1 MARIPILS
9 ILIWLPVLA
18 AVLVSFFKNNSQI
31 ARVIALMV
39 MIISLLLCVP
49 LYTHFDINS
58 AAMQFTEHLT
68 WISVLKINYDLGV
81 DGISQPLVILTC
93 LTTLLIVLASWTMVH
108 EKVNQYLATFLV
120 MQGMMVGVFAA
131 MDSLLFYFFWEA
143 TLIPMYMSIGI
154 WGSQN
159 RSYAAI
165 KFFLYT
171 FFGSTLLLIAI
182 LYLRLKADSFLI
194 TDFYQLKIALTTQII
209 IFIGFFLAFAIKVP
223 MFPLH
228 TWLPH
233 AHTEAPAGGSVI
245 LAALMLKLGGYG
257 FLRFTLPIVPD
268 ACRYL
273 EWVMVALSLVAI
285 LYIGLIAIAQVD
297 MKRLIA
303 YSSVAHMGFVTLGC
317 FFPFIVLQKGANVSF
332 ATLGIEGAV
341 VQMIAHA
348 FGSGALF
355 LAFGALYEQMH
366 TRQLKDFGG
375 VANVMPIFAAFFML
389 FVMANVGLPGT
400 SGFVGE
406 FFVIMST
413 FQSGFWVTFFAAT
426 TLITGAA
433 YSLWMY
439 RRVFYGEVANDDVR
453 QLKDIRGFDIWVF
466 ALLAVFILLI
476 GVFPESLLRVV
487 HATANHL
494 IEIMNQSHLESSIK

>member
-1 MARIPILS
+1 MKHLPILS
-9 ILIWLPVLA
+9 ILIWLPVLG
-18 AVLVSFFKNNSQI
+18 AVLVAFFKKNNQI
-31 ARVIALMV
+31 ARVIALII
-39 MIISLLLCVP
+39 MIISLLLCIP
-49 LYTHFDINS
+49 LYTQFDIHS
-58 AAMQFTEHLT
+58 AAMQFTEHLP
-68 WISVLKINYDLGV
+68 WITALKINYDLGV
-81 DGISQPLVILTC
+81 DGISQPLILLTC
-93 LTTLLIVLASWTMVH
+93 VTTLLIVLASWTMVH
-108 EKVNQYLATFLV
+108 EKINQYLATFLV

-143 TLIPMYMSIGI
+143 TLIPMYLSIGI

-182 LYLRLKADSFLI
+182 LFLRMKAGSFLI
-194 TDFYQLKIALTTQII
+194 TDFYQLKIALATQII
-209 IFIGFFLAFAIKVP
+209 IFVGFFLAFAIKVP

-257 FLRFTLPIVPD
+257 FLRFSLPIVPD

-273 EWVMVALSLVAI
+273 EWVMIVLSLVAI
-285 LYIGLIAIAQVD
+285 LYIGLVAIAQLD

-317 FFPFIVLQKGANVSF
+317 FVPFVIFEKAGNLGIGALS
-332 ATLGIEGAV
+332 IEGAV

-355 LAFGALYEQMH
+355 LAFGALYDQMH
-366 TRQLKDFGG
+366 TRQIKDFGG

-406 FFVIMST
+406 FLVITSS

-439 RRVFYGEVANDDVR
+439 RRVFYGEVVNEDVR
-453 QLKDIRGFDIWVF
+453 QLQDIRGFNLWVF
-466 ALLAVFILLI
+466 GILALFIMLI
-476 GVFPESLLRVV
+476 GIYPESLLRVV
-487 HATANHL
+487 HPTASHL
-494 IEIMNQSHLESSIK
+494 ISIMGQSHLG

>member
-1 MARIPILS
+1 MLNNLPILS
-9 ILIWLPVLA
+9 ILIWLPVLGAA
-18 AVLVSFFKNNSQI
+18 AVLFCKEKRADL
-31 ARVIALMV
+31 ARSIALLV
-39 MIISLLLCVP
+39 MLISMALCIP
-49 LYTHFDINS
+49 LYGHFDTNS
-58 AAMQFTEHLT
+58 AALQFTEHLN
-68 WISVLKINYDLGV
+68 WIPVLKINYDLGV
-81 DGISQPLVILTC
+81 DGIAMPLVILTC
-93 LTTLLIVLASWTMVH
+93 FTTLLIIVASWTMVH
-108 EKVNQYLATFLV
+108 EKVLQYLATFLV

-131 MDSLLFYFFWEA
+131 ADSMLFYFFWES
-143 TLIPMYMSIGI
+143 TLIPMYLSIGI

-171 FFGSTLLLIAI
+171 FFGSALLLVAL
-182 LYLRLKADSFLI
+182 LYLRVKAGSFLI
-194 TDFYQLKIALTTQII
+194 SDFYTLKIALATQIL
-209 IFIGFFLAFAIKVP
+209 IFIGFFLAFAVKVP

-268 ACRYL
+268 ACRTL
-273 EWVMVALSLVAI
+273 EWAMVALSLIAV
-285 LYIGLIAIAQVD
+285 LYIGLVAIAQVD

-317 FFPFIVLQKGANVSF
+317 FLPFIIMQKTMNQQD
-332 ATLGIEGAV
+332 ATLGVEGAV

-355 LAFGALYEQMH
+355 LAFGALYHQMH
-366 TRQLKDFGG
+366 TRLLKEFGG
-375 VANVMPIFAAFFML
+375 VANTMPIFAAFFML

-406 FFVIMST
+406 FLVITSS
-413 FQSGFWVTFFAAT
+413 FQAGFWVTFFAAT
-426 TLITGAA
+426 TLVTGAA

-439 RRVFYGEVANDDVR
+439 RRVFYGEVANENVR
-453 QLKDIRGFDIWVF
+453 RLHDIGGINIAVF
-466 ALLAVFILLI
+466 SLLAISILLI
-476 GVFPESLLRVV
+476 GIYPNVLLNVV
-487 HATANHL
+487 HASAGHL
-494 IEIMNQSHLESSIK
+494 VELTTQSRL

>member
-1 MARIPILS
+1 MPILS
-9 ILIWLPVLA
+9 YLIWLPILGAILVLFCREQRA
-18 AVLVSFFKNNSQI
+18 NL
-31 ARVIALMV
+31 ARGIALLV
-39 MIISLLLCVP
+39 MLISMALCIP
-49 LYTHFDINS
+49 LYGHFDTTS
-58 AAMQFTEHLT
+58 AALQFTEHLN
-68 WISVLKINYDLGV
+68 WIPSLKINYDLGV
-81 DGISQPLVILTC
+81 DGISMPLVLLTC
-93 LTTLLIVLASWTMVH
+93 FTTLLIILASWTMVH
-108 EKVNQYLATFLV
+108 EKVVQYLATFLV

-131 MDSLLFYFFWEA
+131 TDSMLFYFFWEG
-143 TLIPMYMSIGI
+143 TLIPMYISIGV

-171 FFGSTLLLIAI
+171 FFGSALLLIAL
-182 LYLRLKADSFLI
+182 LYLRTQANSFLI
-194 TDFYQLKIALTTQII
+194 TDFYVTKIALTAQIL
-209 IFIGFFLAFAIKVP
+209 IFLGFFLGFAIKVP
-223 MFPLH
+223 MFPFH

-268 ACRYL
+268 ACRTL
-273 EWVMVALSLVAI
+273 EWAMIVLSLVAV
-285 LYIGLIAIAQVD
+285 LYIGLVAIAQVD

-317 FFPFIVLQKGANVSF
+317 FLPFIIIQKGMSQSVAVL
-332 ATLGIEGAV
+332 AVEGAV

-355 LAFGALYEQMH
+355 LAFGALYHQMH
-366 TRQLKDFGG
+366 TRLLKEFGG
-375 VANVMPIFAAFFML
+375 VANTMPIFAAFFML

-406 FFVIMST
+406 FLVIMST
-413 FQSGFWVTFFAAT
+413 FQANFWVTFFAAT
-426 TLITGAA
+426 TLVTGAA

-439 RRVFYGEVANDDVR
+439 RRVFYGEVANEHVR
-453 QLKDIRGFDIWVF
+453 QLHDIGGINITVF
-466 ALLAVFILLI
+466 ALLAVSILLI
-476 GVFPESLLRVV
+476 GIFPGALLNVV
-487 HATANHL
+487 HASANHL
-494 IEIMNQSHLESSIK
+494 VELTMQSHL

>member
-1 MARIPILS
+1 MLGAI
-9 ILIWLPVLA
+9 
-18 AVLVSFFKNNSQI
+18 AVLFCKEERADL
-31 ARVIALMV
+31 ARGLALLV
-39 MIISLLLCVP
+39 MLISMALCIP
-49 LYTHFDINS
+49 LYGNFDSGS
-58 AAMQFTEHLT
+58 AGLQFTEHLV
-68 WISVLKINYDLGV
+68 WIPSLKINYDLGV
-81 DGISQPLVILTC
+81 DGIAMPLVILTC
-93 LTTLLIVLASWTMVH
+93 FTTLLIILASWTMVH
-108 EKVNQYLATFLV
+108 EKVTQYLATFLV
-120 MQGMMVGVFAA
+120 MQGMMVGVFCAA
-131 MDSLLFYFFWEA
+131 DSLLFYFFWEG
-143 TLIPMYMSIGI
+143 TLIPMYLSIGI

-171 FFGSTLLLIAI
+171 FFGSALLLIAL
-182 LYLRLKADSFLI
+182 LYLRSKAGSFLI
-194 TDFYQLKIALTTQII
+194 TDFYSIKIALAAQLL

-223 MFPLH
+223 MFPFH

-273 EWVMVALSLVAI
+273 EWVMVALSLIAI
-285 LYIGLIAIAQVD
+285 LYIGLVAIAQVD

-303 YSSVAHMGFVTLGC
+303 YSSVAHMGLVTLGC
-317 FFPFIVLQKGANVSF
+317 FLPFIIVQKTLNTQGAI
-332 ATLGIEGAV
+332 LGLEGAV

-355 LAFGALYEQMH
+355 LAFGAIYHQMH
-366 TRQLKDFGG
+366 TRLIKDFGG
-375 VANVMPIFAAFFML
+375 VANTMPIFAAFFLL

-406 FFVIMST
+406 FLVITSS
-413 FQSGFWVTFFAAT
+413 FQAGFWVTFFAAT
-426 TLITGAA
+426 TLVTGAA

-439 RRVFYGEVANDDVR
+439 RRVFYGEVANENVR
-453 QLKDIRGFDIWVF
+453 QLHDIRGINIVIFTLF
-466 ALLAVFILLI
+466 AISILLI
-476 GVFPESLLRVV
+476 GIYPDALLNVMHTSAGHIV
-487 HATANHL
+487 EL
-494 IEIMNQSHLESSIK
+494 SMQSRL

>member
-1 MARIPILS
+1 MPILS
-9 ILIWLPVLA
+9 YLIWLPVLG
-18 AVLVSFFKNNSQI
+18 AVLVLLCNEQRANL
-31 ARVIALMV
+31 ARYIALLVMV
-39 MIISLLLCVP
+39 VSLILCIP
-49 LYTHFDINS
+49 LYGHFDTGTAS
-58 AAMQFTEHLT
+58 LQFSEHLN
-68 WISVLKINYDLGV
+68 WIPSLKINYDLGI
-81 DGISQPLVILTC
+81 DGISLPLVILTC

-108 EKVNQYLATFLV
+108 QKVSQYLATFLV
-120 MQGMMVGVFAA
+120 MQGMMVGVFSAA
-131 MDSLLFYFFWEA
+131 DSMLFYFFWEG
-143 TLIPMYMSIGI
+143 TLIPMYLSIGI

-171 FFGSTLLLIAI
+171 FFGSALLLVAL
-182 LYLRLKADSFLI
+182 LYLRFQAGSFLI
-194 TDFYQLKIALTTQII
+194 TDFYFLKIALTAQIL
-209 IFIGFFLAFAIKVP
+209 IFIGFFLGFAIKVP
-223 MFPLH
+223 MFPFH

-268 ACRYL
+268 ACRTL
-273 EWVMVALSLVAI
+273 EWVMVVLSLVAI
-285 LYIGLIAIAQVD
+285 LYIGLVAIAQVD

-317 FFPFIVLQKGANVSF
+317 FLPFIIVEKTMSQHAAVLP
-332 ATLGIEGAV
+332 IEGAV

-366 TRQLKDFGG
+366 TRALKDFGG
-375 VANVMPIFAAFFML
+375 VANTMPIFAAFFML

-406 FFVIMST
+406 FLVITSS
-413 FQSGFWVTFFAAT
+413 FQAGFWVTFFAAS

-439 RRVFYGEVANDDVR
+439 RRVFYGEVANEDVR
-453 QLKDIRGFDIWVF
+453 QLRDIGSVNILVF
-466 ALLAVFILLI
+466 AVLAVFILLI
-476 GVFPESLLRVV
+476 GIFPGVLLNVV
-487 HATANHL
+487 HASA
-494 IEIMNQSHLESSIK
+494 SHLVELTAQSRL

>member
-1 MARIPILS
+1 MPILS
-9 ILIWLPVLA
+9 LLIWLPVLG
-18 AVLVSFFKNNSQI
+18 AVLALFCNDQRANT
-31 ARVIALMV
+31 ARYIALIV
-39 MIISLLLCVP
+39 MLISMGLCVP
-49 LYTHFDINS
+49 LYT
-58 AAMQFTEHLT
+58 QFNNTVPNLQFVEHWQ
-68 WISVLKINYDLGV
+68 WIPALKINYDLGV
-81 DGISQPLVILTC
+81 DGISMPLVILTC
-93 LTTLLIVLASWTMVH
+93 FTTLLIVLASWTMVR
-108 EKVNQYLATFLV
+108 EKVQQYLATFLV

-131 MDSLLFYFFWEA
+131 ADSLLFYFFWEG
-143 TLIPMYMSIGI
+143 TLIPMYLSIGI

-171 FFGSTLLLIAI
+171 FFGSALLLVAL
-182 LYLRLKADSFLI
+182 LYLRLKADSFVI
-194 TDFYQLKIALTTQII
+194 TDFYALKIALSAQIL
-209 IFIGFFLAFAIKVP
+209 IFVAFFLGFAIKIP
-223 MFPLH
+223 MFPFH

-257 FLRFTLPIVPD
+257 FLRFSLPIVPD
-268 ACRYL
+268 ACRSL
-273 EWVMVALSLVAI
+273 EWAMVVLSLIAI
-285 LYIGLIAIAQVD
+285 LYIGLVAIAQID

-317 FFPFIVLQKGANVSF
+317 FLPFIIMQKTMDTTAGVLP
-332 ATLGIEGAV
+332 IEGAV

-355 LAFGALYEQMH
+355 LAFGALYNQMH
-366 TRQLKDFGG
+366 TRLLKEFGG
-375 VANVMPIFAAFFML
+375 VANTMPVFAAFFML

-406 FFVIMST
+406 FMVITSS
-413 FQSGFWVTFFAAT
+413 FQAGFWVTFFAAS

-439 RRVFYGEVANDDVR
+439 RRVFYGEIANEHVR
-453 QLKDIRGFDIWVF
+453 ELQDIRAVDILVF
-466 ALLAVFILLI
+466 SLLALAILLI
-476 GVFPESLLRVV
+476 GIYPSALLNVV
-487 HATANHL
+487 HSTAGHL
-494 IEIMNQSHLESSIK
+494 ADLTAQSRF

>member
-1 MARIPILS
+1 MPILS
-9 ILIWLPVLA
+9 DLIWLPVFG
-18 AVLVSFFKNNSQI
+18 AVLVLLCTERQANL
-31 ARVIALMV
+31 ARGIALLV
-39 MIISLLLCVP
+39 MLVSMALCIP
-49 LYTHFDINS
+49 LYGHFDTV
-58 AAMQFTEHLT
+58 ATTLQFTEHFN
-68 WISVLKINYDLGV
+68 WIPTLKINYDLGV
-81 DGISQPLVILTC
+81 DGISMPLVILTC
-93 LTTLLIVLASWTMVH
+93 FTTLLIVLASWTMVH
-108 EKVNQYLATFLV
+108 EKVTQYLATFLI

-131 MDSLLFYFFWEA
+131 ADSMLFYFFWEG
-143 TLIPMYMSIGI
+143 TLIPMYLSIGI

-171 FFGSTLLLIAI
+171 FFGSALLLIAL
-182 LYLRLKADSFLI
+182 LYLRIKTGSFLI
-194 TDFYQLKIALTTQII
+194 TDFYLVKITLTAQIL

-223 MFPLH
+223 MFPFH

-268 ACRYL
+268 ACRTL
-273 EWVMVALSLVAI
+273 EWAMIALSLIAI
-285 LYIGLIAIAQVD
+285 LYIGLVAIAQVD

-317 FFPFIVLQKGANVSF
+317 FLPFVIIQRTMDPQHAQV
-332 ATLGIEGAV
+332 GIEGAV

-355 LAFGALYEQMH
+355 LAFGALYHQMH
-366 TRQLKDFGG
+366 TRLLKDFGG
-375 VANVMPIFAAFFML
+375 IANTMPIFAAFFML

-406 FFVIMST
+406 FLVITNS
-413 FQSGFWVTFFAAT
+413 FQAGFWVTFFAAS

-439 RRVFYGEVANDDVR
+439 RRVFYGEIANEDVR
-453 QLKDIRGFDIWVF
+453 QLQDIHGINIVVF
-466 ALLAVFILLI
+466 ALLAGSILLI
-476 GVFPESLLRVV
+476 GIYPNALLNVV
-487 HATANHL
+487 HASAGHL
-494 IEIMNQSHLESSIK
+494 VTLTTQSRL

>member
-1 MARIPILS
+1 MLKNALPILS
-9 ILIWLPVLA
+9 LLIWLPVLA
-18 AVLVSFFKNNSQI
+18 AVVVLFCKERRANL
-31 ARVIALMV
+31 ARGISLFVMLISIALC
-39 MIISLLLCVP
+39 IP
-49 LYTHFDINS
+49 LYGHFDTANT
-58 AAMQFTEHLT
+58 ALQFSEHLN
-68 WISVLKINYDLGV
+68 WLPALKINYDLGV
-81 DGISQPLVILTC
+81 DGISMPLIILTC
-93 LTTLLIVLASWTMVH
+93 LTTLLIILASWTMVH
-108 EKVNQYLATFLV
+108 EKVVQYLATFLV

-131 MDSLLFYFFWEA
+131 ADSMLFYFFWEG
-143 TLIPMYMSIGI
+143 TLIPMYLSIGI

-171 FFGSTLLLIAI
+171 FFGSALLLIAL
-182 LYLRLKADSFLI
+182 LYLRLKAGSFLI
-194 TDFYQLKIALTTQII
+194 TDFYMLKIALTAQIL

-257 FLRFTLPIVPD
+257 FLRFTMPIVPD
-268 ACRYL
+268 ACRTL
-273 EWVMVALSLVAI
+273 EWVMVVLSLIAV
-285 LYIGLIAIAQVD
+285 LYIGLVAIAQVD

-317 FFPFIVLQKGANVSF
+317 FLPFIIIQKTMNQHDAI
-332 ATLGIEGAV
+332 LGVEGAM

-355 LAFGALYEQMH
+355 LAFGALYNQMH
-366 TRQLKDFGG
+366 TRLLKDFGG
-375 VANVMPIFAAFFML
+375 VANTMPIFAAFFML

-406 FFVIMST
+406 FLVIMSS
-413 FQSGFWVTFFAAT
+413 FQAGFWVTFFAAS

-439 RRVFYGEVANDDVR
+439 RRVFYGEIANEDVR
-453 QLKDIRGFDIWVF
+453 QLRDIGSVNTVVF
-466 ALLAVFILLI
+466 ALLAVSILLLGI
-476 GVFPESLLRVV
+476 YPNALLNVV
-487 HATANHL
+487 HASAGHL
-494 IEIMNQSHLESSIK
+494 VELTMQSRL

>member
-1 MARIPILS
+1 MPILS
-9 ILIWLPVLA
+9 YLIWLPVLGA
-18 AVLVSFFKNNSQI
+18 ILTLLCNEQRANL
-31 ARVIALMV
+31 ARGIALVIML
-39 MIISLLLCVP
+39 ISLALCVP
-49 LYTHFDINS
+49 LYAHFDTTT
-58 AAMQFTEHLT
+58 AALQFTEYLN
-68 WISVLKINYDLGV
+68 WIPALKINYDLGV
-81 DGISQPLVILTC
+81 DGISMPLIILTC

-108 EKVNQYLATFLV
+108 TKISQYLATFLV

-131 MDSLLFYFFWEA
+131 ADSMLFYFFWEG
-143 TLIPMYMSIGI
+143 TLIPMYLGIGI

-171 FFGSTLLLIAI
+171 FFGSALLLIAL
-182 LYLRLKADSFLI
+182 LYLRFKAGSFVI
-194 TDFYQLKIALTTQII
+194 TDFYPLKIAMTAQIL
-209 IFIGFFLAFAIKVP
+209 IFVGFFLGFAIKVP
-223 MFPLH
+223 MFPFH

-268 ACRYL
+268 ACRTL
-273 EWVMVALSLVAI
+273 EWVMVALSLIAI
-285 LYIGLIAIAQVD
+285 LYIGLVAIAQVD

-317 FFPFIVLQKGANVSF
+317 FLPFIIVQKTMNLQNAVMPV
-332 ATLGIEGAV
+332 EGAI

-366 TRQLKDFGG
+366 TRALKDFGG
-375 VANVMPIFAAFFML
+375 VANTMPIFAAFFML

-406 FFVIMST
+406 FMVITSS
-413 FQSGFWVTFFAAT
+413 FHAGFWVTFFAAT

-439 RRVFYGEVANDDVR
+439 RRVFYGEVVNEDVR
-453 QLKDIRGFDIWVF
+453 QLRDIGGVNTLVF
-466 ALLAVFILLI
+466 AILAVAILLI
-476 GVFPESLLRVV
+476 GIYPGALLNVV
-487 HATANHL
+487 HASAGHLVELTA
-494 IEIMNQSHLESSIK
+494 QSRL

>member
-1 MARIPILS
+1 MFSGLPILS
-9 ILIWLPVLA
+9 LLIWLPVLC
-18 AVLVSFFKNNSQI
+18 AVVVLFFKPEQANI
-31 ARVIALMV
+31 ARMIALV
-39 MIISLLLCVP
+39 IMIISMILCIP
-49 LYTHFDINS
+49 LYANFDT
-58 AAMQFTEHLT
+58 ATPALQFVERLN
-68 WISVLKINYDLGV
+68 WIPVLKIDYHLGV
-81 DGISQPLVILTC
+81 DGISMPLVILTC
-93 LTTLLIVLASWTMVH
+93 LTTLLIIMASWTMVH
-108 EKVNQYLATFLV
+108 EKISQYLATFLV
-120 MQGMMVGVFAA
+120 MQGMMVGVFASA
-131 MDSLLFYFFWEA
+131 DSLLFYFFWEG
-143 TLIPMYMSIGI
+143 TLIPMYLSIGI

-171 FFGSTLLLIAI
+171 FFGSALLLVAL
-182 LYLRLKADSFLI
+182 LYLRFKAGSFTI
-194 TDFYQLKIALTTQII
+194 TDFYSLKIALTAQIL
-209 IFIGFFLAFAIKVP
+209 IFVGFFLAFAIKVP

-233 AHTEAPAGGSVI
+233 AHTEAPAGGSVV

-273 EWVMVALSLVAI
+273 EWAMIALSLIAI
-285 LYIGLIAIAQVD
+285 LYIGLVAIAQVD

-317 FFPFIVLQKGANVSF
+317 FLPFVIIQKTTNVHT
-332 ATLGIEGAV
+332 AALGLEGSI
-341 VQMIAHA
+341 VQMISHA

-355 LAFGALYEQMH
+355 LAFGAIYDQMH
-366 TRQLKDFGG
+366 TRMIKDFGG
-375 VANVMPIFAAFFML
+375 VANTMPVFAAFFML

-406 FFVIMST
+406 FLVILSS
-413 FQSGFWVTFFAAT
+413 FQANFWVSFFAAS

-439 RRVFYGEVANDDVR
+439 RRVFYGEAVSESVR
-453 QLKDIRGFDIWVF
+453 QLRDIGSMNI
-466 ALLAVFILLI
+466 AVFSILALSILLI
-476 GVFPESLLRVV
+476 GLYPGALLNVV
-487 HATANHL
+487 HSSADNL
-494 IEIMNQSHLESSIK
+494 VQQIMQSRL

>member
-1 MARIPILS
+1 
-9 ILIWLPVLA
+9 
-18 AVLVSFFKNNSQI
+18 
-31 ARVIALMV
+31 
-39 MIISLLLCVP
+39 MIISLILCIP
-49 LYTHFDINS
+49 LYTNFDPQNP
-58 AAMQFTEHLT
+58 ALQFTEHLR
-68 WISVLKINYDLGV
+68 WIPVLKINYDLGV
-81 DGISQPLVILTC
+81 DGIAMLLVILTC
-93 LTTLLIVLASWTMVH
+93 LTTLLIILASWTMVH
-108 EKVNQYLATFLV
+108 EKVLQYLATFLV
-120 MQGMMVGVFAA
+120 MQGFMVGVFASADA
-131 MDSLLFYFFWEA
+131 MLFYFFWEA
-143 TLIPMYMSIGI
+143 TLIPMYLSIGI
-154 WGSQN
+154 WGSHN

-171 FFGSTLLLIAI
+171 FFGSALLLVAL
-182 LYLRLKADSFLI
+182 LYLRFESGSFLI
-194 TDFYQLKIALTTQII
+194 SDFYSLSMALSVQIL

-273 EWVMVALSLVAI
+273 EWVMIVLSLVAI
-285 LYIGLIAIAQVD
+285 LYIGLVAIAQVD

-317 FFPFIVLQKGANVSF
+317 FLPFVIIQRAVNLHDAE
-332 ATLGIEGAV
+332 LGIEGAV

-355 LAFGALYEQMH
+355 LAFGALYDKMH
-366 TRQLKDFGG
+366 TRLLKDFGG
-375 VANVMPIFAAFFML
+375 VANAMPIFAAFFML

-406 FFVIMST
+406 FLVIMSS
-413 FQSGFWVTFFAAT
+413 FPANFWVSFFAAS

-439 RRVFYGEVANDDVR
+439 RRVFYGTIVNEDVR
-453 QLKDIRGFDIWVF
+453 QLKDIGSINKLIFGIF
-466 ALLAVFILLI
+466 AGCILLI
-476 GVFPESLLRVV
+476 GIFPQVLLSVV
-487 HATANHL
+487 HVNADHL
-494 IEIMNQSHLESSIK
+494 VELMTRSHL

>member
-1 MARIPILS
+1 MLNTYFPLLS
-9 ILIWLPVLA
+9 CLIWLPVIGA
-18 AVLVSFFKNNSQI
+18 IIVLFLNEQRANF
-31 ARVIALMV
+31 ARGIALLV
-39 MIISLLLCVP
+39 MLISMALCIP
-49 LYTHFDINS
+49 LYGHFDTTTPS
-58 AAMQFTEHLT
+58 LQFTEHLN
-68 WISVLKINYDLGV
+68 WISSLKINYDLGV
-81 DGISQPLVILTC
+81 DGVSMPLVILTC
-93 LTTLLIVLASWTMVH
+93 FTTLLIIIASWTMVH
-108 EKVNQYLATFLV
+108 ERVVQYLATFLV
-120 MQGMMVGVFAA
+120 MQGMMVGVFSAA
-131 MDSLLFYFFWEA
+131 DSMLFYFFWEG
-143 TLIPMYMSIGI
+143 TLIPMYISIGI

-171 FFGSTLLLIAI
+171 FFGSALLLIAL
-182 LYLRLKADSFLI
+182 LYLRMKAGSFLI
-194 TDFYQLKIALTTQII
+194 TDFYVVKIALTAQIL

-223 MFPLH
+223 MFPFH

-233 AHTEAPAGGSVI
+233 AHTEAPAGGSVV

-257 FLRFTLPIVPD
+257 FLRFSLPIVPD
-268 ACRYL
+268 ACRTL
-273 EWVMVALSLVAI
+273 EWVMIVLSLIAI
-285 LYIGLIAIAQVD
+285 LYIGLVAIAQVD

-317 FFPFIVLQKGANVSF
+317 FLPFVIMQKTAILPNAAV
-332 ATLGIEGAV
+332 AIEGAV

-355 LAFGALYEQMH
+355 LAFGALYHQMH
-366 TRQLKDFGG
+366 TRLLKDFGG

-406 FFVIMST
+406 FLVIMSS
-413 FQSGFWVTFFAAT
+413 FHANFWVTFFAAS

-439 RRVFYGEVANDDVR
+439 RRVFYGEVVHEDVR
-453 QLKDIRGFDIWVF
+453 ELHDIGGVNITVF
-466 ALLAVFILLI
+466 ALLAIAILLI
-476 GVFPESLLRVV
+476 GIYPNSLLNVV
-487 HATANHL
+487 HATAGHIVDL
-494 IEIMNQSHLESSIK
+494 TTQSHLE

>member
-1 MARIPILS
+1 MPILS
-9 ILIWLPVLA
+9 YLIWLPVLG
-18 AVLVSFFKNNSQI
+18 AVLVLLCNEQRANL
-31 ARVIALMV
+31 ARYIALLVMV
-39 MIISLLLCVP
+39 VSLILCIP
-49 LYTHFDINS
+49 LYGHFDTGT
-58 AAMQFTEHLT
+58 AALQFTEHLN
-68 WISVLKINYDLGV
+68 WIPSLKINYDLGV
-81 DGISQPLVILTC
+81 DGISLPLVILTC

-108 EKVNQYLATFLV
+108 TKVSQYLATFLV

-131 MDSLLFYFFWEA
+131 ADSMLFYFFWEG
-143 TLIPMYMSIGI
+143 TLIPMYLSIGI

-171 FFGSTLLLIAI
+171 FFGSALLLVAL
-182 LYLRLKADSFLI
+182 LYLRFQAGSFLI
-194 TDFYQLKIALTTQII
+194 TDFYVIKIALTAQIL
-209 IFIGFFLAFAIKVP
+209 IFIGFFLGFAIKVP
-223 MFPLH
+223 MFPFH

-268 ACRYL
+268 ACRTL
-273 EWVMVALSLVAI
+273 EWVMVVLSLIAI
-285 LYIGLIAIAQVD
+285 LYIGLVAIAQVD

-317 FFPFIVLQKGANVSF
+317 FLPFIIVEKTMSQHAAVLP
-332 ATLGIEGAV
+332 IEGAV

-366 TRQLKDFGG
+366 TRALKDFGG
-375 VANVMPIFAAFFML
+375 VANTMPIFAAFFML

-406 FFVIMST
+406 FLVITSS
-413 FQSGFWVTFFAAT
+413 FQAGFWVTFFAAS

-439 RRVFYGEVANDDVR
+439 RRVFYGEVANEDVR
-453 QLKDIRGFDIWVF
+453 QLRDIGSVNILVF
-466 ALLAVFILLI
+466 AVLAVFILLI
-476 GVFPESLLRVV
+476 GIFPGVLLNVV
-487 HATANHL
+487 HASA
-494 IEIMNQSHLESSIK
+494 SHLVELTAQSRL